1 MTARLIAILLAA
13 TAALSGWG
21 QSPSQAQAQ
30 NHFVVTAHQ
39 VARTLSDRGMSI
51 ADDHVSL
58 LANVVATEPN
68 PVLEILSIKPWGAG
82 ASGPQSGSR
91 SLIELACHSPG
102 ACLPFYAVVTGQ
114 GPPAKTPAAASVT
127 SPIAANTRHATFNAI
142 MRAGTHATLIMED
155 KRSHVQL
162 TVISLE
168 NGNAGDKIHVA
179 SPDHKQVYLA
189 EVVNAN
195 LLKRSY

>member
-68 PVLEILSIKPWGAG
+68 PVLDLLSIKPWGTG

-114 GPPAKTPAAASVT
+114 AKTPVAASVA
-127 SPIAANTRHATFNAI
+127 SPIAAITRHATFNAI
-142 MRAGTHATLIMED
+142 MRAGTHATLVMED
-155 KRSHVQL
+155 KRSHIQL